1 MRDESSTREAKQ
13 PRRSVV
19 LNPKHTS
26 ADSIRSIRALRA
38 KLLLHLYQSWVMT
51 DKSGSKA
58 LKEATPVELAKHARR
73 VVSQPKQPNGCI
85 ALAENQF
92 RSTLKRLTRA
102 LRAKQSPP
110 QRHVA
115 SVETFPGRESGQI

>member
-1 MRDESSTREAKQ
+1 M
-13 PRRSVV
+13 
-19 LNPKHTS
+19 
-26 ADSIRSIRALRA
+26 
-38 KLLLHLYQSWVMT
+38 M

-73 VVSQPKQPNGCI
+73 VVSQPKQPNRCI

-92 RSTLKRLTRA
+92 RSTLSVDFKKA
-102 LRAKQSPP
+102 DESPSCEAISAT
-110 QRHVA
+110 VA